1 MKSLEG
7 PAMPPDCRQLRL
19 LFDSQRL
26 AGWNPMDRDKAR
38 LALAH
43 ILMQAAGL
51 IVEELGDD
59 GH

>member
-1 MKSLEG
+1 MKSLEV
-7 PAMPPDCRQLRL
+7 PAMPPDCRRLSL
-19 LFDSQRL
+19 LFDSRRL
-26 AGWNPMDRDKAR
+26 TGLDAMDRDKAKV
-38 LALAH
+38 ALAH